1 MSEADILKII
11 CSNGGA
17 IYYESLF
24 GLASAL
30 SGINRPD
37 FDSLI
42 ENKQLFFLTE
52 TSGVKQ
58 VLAKTNVKLC
68 KVRDCKTNCKN
79 LHLCKFHLLG
89 ECCNR

>member
-11 CSNGGA
+11 CSNGG
-17 IYYESLF
+17 IMDYGCLL
-24 GLASAL
+24 GLASVKR
-30 SGINRPD
+30 GINRSNV
-37 FDSLI
+37 DSLI

-79 LHLCKFHLLG
+79 LHLCKFRLLG
-89 ECCNR
+89 ECNNR